1 MRQLTIWKE
10 KPPIRRTTVIPG
22 LFLGLLAAAALAASA
37 AAPAGAV
44 TQSQLKPGW
53 TCITVP
59 GLTDQ
64 QHCARTRDLER
75 FLNGEAKTM
84 KMLVFDSSGET
95 FLGTEINV
103 RDDVFHD
110 QPCPTDSTG
119 EYTHLTDL
127 GLPFDYWACHRFDS
141 DHL

>member
-1 MRQLTIWKE
+1 M
-10 KPPIRRTTVIPG
+10 RRTNMIT
-22 LFLGLLAAAALAASA
+22 GLLAASLVGLVLAASGSV
-37 AAPAGAV
+37 APAGAV
-44 TQSQLKPGW
+44 TQSQLKHGW
-53 TCITVP
+53 SCITVP

-64 QHCARTRDLER
+64 QHCARTLDLER
-75 FLNGEAKTM
+75 FVKGEAKTM

-95 FLGTEINV
+95 FLGTELNV

-127 GLPFDYWACHRFDS
+127 GLPFNYWACHRFDS